1 MRNIFIGGGTA
12 SGKST
17 IIYLFDGH
25 PEFLVNAI
33 HFQIIEAFQNL
44 INNYKKIK
52 DRKIIVEKN
61 FCFFLE
67 YKRKNYYITEQ
78 DLENIFFDINVK
90 KLEKYSNEKTYP
102 NHTSALKKDFLKF
115 NFDFQNFMKNLKNDL
130 ENNKDSALSFET
142 FIEKFYYNFF
152 SNWLDK
158 KFILSNEKFSEKSI
172 VSKLPTNISSIEFAL
187 NNIPNSKIIYVD
199 RKSIGIMKSRVLNF
213 MKIRNLDIRD
223 FDRYFLIFSK
233 GDFFKKINY
242 QKKKIKLL
250 KKRFPDKIFLTSLEA
265 LIDDKEKEM
274 KKVSMFLNI
283 KFEEILTKIT
293 YLSEKIKDNHLDQI
307 NDDRYQISEKS
318 EFFFDIM
325 DSNWNYSNK
334 VNKLFYIKYFKEFLL
349 SLYLRIKFLFIKI

>member
-115 NFDFQNFMKNLKNDL
+115 NFDF
-130 ENNKDSALSFET
+130 S
-142 FIEKFYYNFF
+142 KFY
-152 SNWLDK
+152 
-158 KFILSNEKFSEKSI
+158 E
-172 VSKLPTNISSIEFAL
+172 
-187 NNIPNSKIIYVD
+187 
-199 RKSIGIMKSRVLNF
+199 
-213 MKIRNLDIRD
+213 
-223 FDRYFLIFSK
+223 
-233 GDFFKKINY
+233 
-242 QKKKIKLL
+242 
-250 KKRFPDKIFLTSLEA
+250 
-265 LIDDKEKEM
+265 
-274 KKVSMFLNI
+274 
-283 KFEEILTKIT
+283 KFEE
-293 YLSEKIKDNHLDQI
+293 
-307 NDDRYQISEKS
+307 
-318 EFFFDIM
+318 
-325 DSNWNYSNK
+325 
-334 VNKLFYIKYFKEFLL
+334 
-349 SLYLRIKFLFIKI
+349 